1 MVNVHGGIAQLHRQ
15 SQAHDSLNAITSIPL
30 INFNHAQ
37 SHSPL
42 PLHSPL
48 MTYLTQGVSPSLKIT
63 LARKSKVCQP
73 PEPMIDNAKHQ
84 KNALIQLNPA
94 ERVPDR
100 SKIARRHDTSSK
112 TIQRG
117 EPHCDGS
124 PLQLRQKQVYCS
136 SRRHGKSSGALVC
149 FALCES
155 LQLSI
160 PLSFYP
166 VDQALGPLQL
176 MVLGYPSC
184 PSAQA
189 GSPAAGTGSLPAR
202 PARPATRLVEAASGR
217 PMSSSTIRR
226 TSVALVPALW
236 VSQVSAREE

>member
-1 MVNVHGGIAQLHRQ
+1 M
-15 SQAHDSLNAITSIPL
+15 
-30 INFNHAQ
+30 
-37 SHSPL
+37 
-42 PLHSPL
+42 
-48 MTYLTQGVSPSLKIT
+48 
-63 LARKSKVCQP
+63 
-73 PEPMIDNAKHQ
+73 
-84 KNALIQLNPA
+84 
-94 ERVPDR
+94 
-100 SKIARRHDTSSK
+100 RRHDASSK

-117 EPHCDGS
+117 EPRCDGS

-160 PLSFYP
+160 PLLFYP

-189 GSPAAGTGSLPAR
+189 GSPAAGTGSLPVH
-202 PARPATRLVEAASGR
+202 PATRLVEAASGR
-217 PMSSSTIRR
+217 PMSSNTIRR